1 MLFSCVGENYK
12 IQDSKG
18 LNLRVVDSLNSNSEL
33 NLIISPFR
41 DKIKDLEKTIGY
53 SIKSLSV
60 RDGMLESSLGNLIAD
75 ILIEESKPIFKN
87 ITSEDIDFCL
97 LNYGGIRGTLNKGV
111 ITQYDI
117 FTIMPFENTS
127 TVVELSGE
135 KVLEL
140 VNYLK
145 NEQKAHPVSGIKI
158 EFKDDKIINILINNK
173 KFNINNTYYV
183 LTSNFLQEGGDKMM
197 FFKDPLELFS
207 LKTNIRDVLI
217 NFIVKTD
224 TIVSNK
230 DNRIIKT
237 Q

>member
-1 MLFSCVGENYK
+1 MLFSCVGENYT
-12 IQDSKG
+12 IQDGKG
-18 LNLRVVDSLNSNSEL
+18 LNIRIVDSLNSDSEL
-33 NLIISPFR
+33 NLIISQFR
-41 DKIKDLEKTIGY
+41 DKIKDLEKNIGY

-60 RDGMLESSLGNLIAD
+60 RDGILESSLGNLIAD
-75 ILIEESKPIFKN
+75 ILIEESNPIFKS
-87 ITSEDIDFCL
+87 ITSKNIDFCL

-140 VNYLK
+140 INYLN
-145 NEQKAHPVSGIKI
+145 NEQKAHPVSGIRL
-158 EFKDDKIINILINNK
+158 EFEGDKVNNVLINKK
-173 KFNINNTYYV
+173 KFNINKTYYV

-197 FFKDPLELFS
+197 FFKDPLKLFS

-217 NFIVKTD
+217 NYIVKID

-230 DNRIIKT
+230 DNRIIKN
-237 Q
+237 